1 MDLNYY
7 LKLLLKKPKIL
18 YMLYVVHNV
27 DSTGNKRAL
36 LNYIM
41 SKYLIITCII
51 FFLLNGLL
59 DILILTNPIYRSGSD
74 YSGLKQRS

>member
-7 LKLLLKKPKIL
+7 LKLLLKNPKIL

-59 DILILTNPIYRSGSD
+59 DILILTN
-74 YSGLKQRS
+74 L

>member
-1 MDLNYY
+1 
-7 LKLLLKKPKIL
+7 
-18 YMLYVVHNV
+18 MLYVVHNV

-59 DILILTNPIYRSGSD
+59 DILILTN
-74 YSGLKQRS
+74 L